1 MEVFDVDS
9 SFQCESNF
17 GFQKASRPT
26 KLFYGVKRVKK
37 GPKVVG
43 TKPQKRWQKYTLKN
57 TLGGIF

>member
-26 KLFYGVKRVKK
+26 KLFYGLKRGKK
-37 GPKVVG
+37 GPKVVLKS
-43 TKPQKRWQKYTLKN
+43 TKKSIGNPKITQ
-57 TLGGIF
+57 